1 MGPFYFIFFSFFEK
15 VLIEDLSIG
24 QYFGLSRG
32 RLWSRV
38 RAPLSLGE
46 TRTDWGGWTSLW
58 AFDCRPKEL
67 FPFVFT
73 KTLEE
78 HERRC
83 VAGKTVEET
92 RCARRLVVVFLLSL
106 SSLLLFFVVAKRAK
120 ERPLTLFFSLLLVL
134 STNDPKTG
142 TSRRLSLSLCE
153 VDESLR
159 RLARLSGVDFS
170 PEIADAVIEL
180 CRANVSPVAIVSVL
194 KSLAG
199 RRREEHNSAM
209 SSPL

>member
-92 RCARRLVVVFLLSL
+92 RCARRRLVVVVVFLLSL

-120 ERPLTLFFSLLLVL
+120 ERPLMTLFFSLFF
-134 STNDPKTG
+134 SSSQPTTQKR
-142 TSRRLSLSLCE
+142 TSRVISLSLY
-153 VDESLR
+153 L
-159 RLARLSGVDFS
+159 
-170 PEIADAVIEL
+170 
-180 CRANVSPVAIVSVL
+180 
-194 KSLAG
+194 
-199 RRREEHNSAM
+199 
-209 SSPL
+209 

>member
-92 RCARRLVVVFLLSL
+92 RCARRRLVVVVVFLLSL

-120 ERPLTLFFSLLLVL
+120 ERPLTLFFSLFFSSSQPTTQKRAHRVV
-134 STNDPKTG
+134 
-142 TSRRLSLSLCE
+142 SLSLYVKSTKVC
-153 VDESLR
+153 VDWR
-159 RLARLSGVDFS
+159 
-170 PEIADAVIEL
+170 
-180 CRANVSPVAIVSVL
+180 VSPAWISPRKL
-194 KSLAG
+194 PTPSSNCAA
-199 RRREEHNSAM
+199 RTSRPWR
-209 SSPL
+209 SSPC

>member
-1 MGPFYFIFFSFFEK
+1 MCLHK
-15 VLIEDLSIG
+15 N
-24 QYFGLSRG
+24 
-32 RLWSRV
+32 
-38 RAPLSLGE
+38 
-46 TRTDWGGWTSLW
+46 
-58 AFDCRPKEL
+58 
-67 FPFVFT
+67 
-73 KTLEE
+73 TLRKE
-78 HERRC
+78 HERRR

-92 RCARRLVVVFLLSL
+92 RCARRRLVVVVVVFLLSL

-120 ERPLTLFFSLLLVL
+120 ERPLMTLFFSLFF
-134 STNDPKTG
+134 SSSQPTTQKR
-142 TSRRLSLSLCE
+142 TSRVISLSLFICE